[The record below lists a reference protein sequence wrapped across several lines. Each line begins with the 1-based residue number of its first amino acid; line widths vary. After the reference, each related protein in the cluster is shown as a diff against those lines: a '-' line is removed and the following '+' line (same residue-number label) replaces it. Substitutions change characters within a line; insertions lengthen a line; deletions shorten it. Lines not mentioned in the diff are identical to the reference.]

1 MRHIKEYNQLFENQ
15 QELSQEQIEWLD
27 RCAMGRWTLNPQTGL
42 VDVKGIFNCY
52 YQRLTD
58 FKGVRFGVVTESFYC
73 NNNDLTSLEGAPQQV
88 GGGFYCNNND
98 LTSLGGA
105 PQQVEGSF
113 DCANNQLT
121 SLMGALQAVVGN
133 FDCANNQ
140 LTSLMGAPQKVG
152 RNFYCANN
160 QLTSLMGA
168 PQAVDGNFDCEGNQ
182 LISPVGAPQRVRGS
196 FYCGGNPVSE
206 TTLKAIFALMRNGK
220 TYQQALEEYW
230 PNMGDEDRVLMYK
243 QMPNLPP
250 EDARTYKAL
259 ATYANI
265 KGYL

>member
-1 MRHIKEYNQLFENQ
+1 
-15 QELSQEQIEWLD
+15 
-27 RCAMGRWTLNPQTGL
+27 
-42 VDVKGIFNCY
+42 
-52 YQRLTD
+52 
-58 FKGVRFGVVTESFYC
+58 
-73 NNNDLTSLEGAPQQV
+73 
-88 GGGFYCNNND
+88 
-98 LTSLGGA
+98 
-105 PQQVEGSF
+105 
-113 DCANNQLT
+113 
-121 SLMGALQAVVGN
+121 
-133 FDCANNQ
+133 
-140 LTSLMGAPQKVG
+140 MGAPQKVG

-182 LISPVGAPQRVRGS
+182 LISPVGAPRRVRGS

-220 TYQQALEEYW
+220 IYQQALEEYW
-230 PNMGDEDRVLMYK
+230 PNMGDEDKALMYK

-259 ATYANI
+259 ATYAKI

>member
-15 QELSQEQIEWLD
+15 QELTQEQKDWLD

-42 VDVKGIFNCY
+42 VDVEGIFNCY

-73 NNNDLTSLEGAPQQV
+73 NNNDLTSLEGTPQQV

-121 SLMGALQAVVGN
+121 SLMGAPQQVEGT
-133 FDCANNQ
+133 FD
-140 LTSLMGAPQKVG
+140 
-152 RNFYCANN
+152 CANN

-182 LISPVGAPQRVRGS
+182 LISPVGAPRRVRGS

-220 TYQQALEEYW
+220 IYQQALEEYW

-259 ATYANI
+259 ATYAKI

>member
-1 MRHIKEYNQLFENQ
+1 MRHVRSYKELFESQ
-15 QELSQEQIEWLD
+15 TELTPEQIEWLD

-121 SLMGALQAVVGN
+121 YLTGAPQAVVGN
-133 FDCANNQ
+133 FD
-140 LTSLMGAPQKVG
+140 
-152 RNFYCANN
+152 CANN

-182 LISPVGAPQRVRGS
+182 LISPVGAPRRVRGS

-259 ATYANI
+259 ATYAKI

>member
-1 MRHIKEYNQLFENQ
+1 MRHVRSYKELFESQ
-15 QELSQEQIEWLD
+15 TELTPEQIEWLD

-140 LTSLMGAPQKVG
+140 LTSLMGAPQ
-152 RNFYCANN
+152 
-160 QLTSLMGA
+160 
-168 PQAVDGNFDCEGNQ
+168 AVDGNFDCEGNQ
-182 LISPVGAPQRVRGS
+182 LISPVGAPRRVRGS

-259 ATYANI
+259 ATYAKI

>member
-42 VDVKGIFNCY
+42 VDVEGIFNCY

-73 NNNDLTSLEGAPQQV
+73 NNNDLTSLEGTPQQV

-121 SLMGALQAVVGN
+121 SLMGAPQQVEGT
-133 FDCANNQ
+133 FD
-140 LTSLMGAPQKVG
+140 
-152 RNFYCANN
+152 CANN

-182 LISPVGAPQRVRGS
+182 LISPVGAPRRVRGS

-220 TYQQALEEYW
+220 IYQQALEEYW